1 MKNIVIVYGSTTG
14 NTERVAGLIKDELGE
29 AQVINVADVDNEVV
43 KAADLVLFGTSTW
56 GYGDLQDD
64 FADYIDA
71 IDADLVGGKDVAVFG
86 CGDSASF
93 PDVFCQGVTE
103 IMDRVQQAGGK
114 LIVEELRVDGDV
126 DDNLDA
132 ITAFANSVK

>member
-29 AQVINVADVDNEVV
+29 AQVINVADVDNAVV

-64 FADYIDA
+64 FADYIES

-103 IMDRVQQAGGK
+103 VMDAVQQAGGK

-132 ITAFANSVK
+132 ISAFANSLK